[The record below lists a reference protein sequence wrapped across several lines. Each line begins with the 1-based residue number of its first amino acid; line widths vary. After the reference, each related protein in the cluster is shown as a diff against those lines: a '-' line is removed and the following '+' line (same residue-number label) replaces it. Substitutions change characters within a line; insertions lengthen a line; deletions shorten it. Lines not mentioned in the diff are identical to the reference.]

1 MTTRGRVRI
10 GTSGWRYDHW
20 RGPFYPEELPTGR
33 WLNHYAQRFDAV
45 EVNRTFYSL
54 PDRSVLEGWAAGT
67 PDGFMFAVKASRYLT
82 HMKKLK
88 DPDEPLANLLE
99 VARGLGPK
107 LGPLLFQLPPA
118 WRADPGRL
126 DAFLDAVPDDVR
138 VAVETRDESWFDDRV
153 LRVLADHGAAFC
165 IWHLGGTLSPKEVTA
180 DLVYVRLHGPGDSY
194 EGRYDRR
201 TLAGWAGAVC
211 SWRDAGRDVH
221 CYFDNDQDGYAPVN
235 ARELAEMVGG

>member
-1 MTTRGRVRI
+1 MTTRRRVHI

-20 RGPFYPEELPTGR
+20 RGLFYPEDLPTAR
-33 WLNHYAQRFDAV
+33 WLGYYAERFGTV

-54 PDRSVLEGWAAGT
+54 PDRSVLEGWAEET
-67 PDGFMFAVKASRYLT
+67 PDGFTFAVKASRYLT

-88 DPDEPLANLLE
+88 DPEEPIANLVA

-107 LGPLLFQLPPA
+107 LGPLLFQLPPG
-118 WRADPGRL
+118 WRADSGRL
-126 DAFLDAVPDDVR
+126 DAFLDAVPDDIR
-138 VAVETRDESWFDDRV
+138 VAVEARDESWFDDRV

-165 IWHLGGTLSPKEVTA
+165 IWDLAGTLSPKEVTGE
-180 DLVYVRLHGPGDSY
+180 LVYVRLHGPGDRY

-201 TLAGWAGAVC
+201 TLAGWAGAVS
-211 SWRDAGRDVH
+211 SWRDAGHDVH

-235 ARELAEMVGG
+235 ARELAEMVGK